1 VNAEV
6 ACWQNEIDNHA
17 CGSTMAMALA
27 TDPMEREAA
36 EDLTEQ
42 TASVLYSMITLNL
55 ILKV

>member
-1 VNAEV
+1 M
-6 ACWQNEIDNHA
+6 
-17 CGSTMAMALA
+17 SMALA

-42 TASVLYSMITLNL
+42 TASVLYLMITLNL

>member
-1 VNAEV
+1 
-6 ACWQNEIDNHA
+6 
-17 CGSTMAMALA
+17 MAMTLA
-27 TDPMEREAA
+27 TDPMEREAT